1 MKPRSLGD
9 PIPISSPLAQE
20 RRFDDKLR
28 PLGDQCPASTEHR
41 VPFRA
46 RANLVSQPLVVLF
59 AGMSLTDRGRIWYW
73 PSRGWTIVSSKRNW
87 SGSIK
92 ISNRTLASSFFVPVT
107 RNLQVEVLQIVL
119 VRTTDFD
126 NLCRHSD
133 DRHRT
138 FKLSTTALFLQP
150 KEPHRAWEVV
160 GLA

>member
-92 ISNRTLASSFFVPVT
+92 NFKQNFGIFVFRPCHEESPGRGSS
-107 RNLQVEVLQIVL
+107 
-119 VRTTDFD
+119 D
-126 NLCRHSD
+126 CAGAH
-133 DRHRT
+133 H
-138 FKLSTTALFLQP
+138 
-150 KEPHRAWEVV
+150 
-160 GLA
+160 